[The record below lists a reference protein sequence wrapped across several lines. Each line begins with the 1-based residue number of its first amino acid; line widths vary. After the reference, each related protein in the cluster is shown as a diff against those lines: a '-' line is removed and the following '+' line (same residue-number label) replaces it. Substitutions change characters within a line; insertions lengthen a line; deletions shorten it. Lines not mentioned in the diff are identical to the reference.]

1 MGHNGAH
8 QKKGHLTRAI
18 KAISLAKVE
27 FATARKA
34 KDEMA
39 ASQAAEKAWL
49 AVAEAT
55 HAFLRCKGFSEEKL
69 PKGQNGAFFLLRK
82 HASHDLVETFLLAR
96 GILHSEAFYRGG
108 VDWPTI
114 DKVIGKAG
122 GFVTR
127 VRSVAEKN

>member
-8 QKKGHLTRAI
+8 RTNGHLTRAI
-18 KAISLAKVE
+18 QAISRAKVE

-55 HAFLRCKGFSEEKL
+55 HAFLRCKGFAEDKL
-69 PKGQNGAFFLLRK
+69 PKGQNGAFLLLRK
-82 HASHDLVETFLLAR
+82 HGTHDLVKTFLTAR
-96 GILHSEAFYRGG
+96 GILHTEAFYRGS

-114 DKVIGKAG
+114 AEVIGEAE

-127 VRSVAEKN
+127 VRSVAERN